1 MQLNALT
8 LAQYT
13 LEQCP
18 RCNALKDTP
27 CVNKRGEIITN
38 IHVARVQS
46 LKTPVQTPATQQ
58 SETGT
63 QYAWLETGGRHI
75 VEGYS
80 TNTNTIHYDYI
91 DHITEKAVLV
101 VCGTDRFWIPK
112 AIILSHTESTIVVPN
127 GWTSR
132 KAFSLVDGY
141 GS

>member
-1 MQLNALT
+1 MQLNTLT
-8 LAQYT
+8 LTQYT

-27 CVNKRGEIITN
+27 CVNKRGEIITS

-46 LKTPVQTPATQQ
+46 LKTHAPSTTPNQDV
-58 SETGT
+58 SGT

-75 VEGYS
+75 VDGYTINS
-80 TNTNTIHYDYI
+80 NLIHYDYI

-101 VCGTDRFWIPK
+101 VCGLDRFWLPK
-112 AIILSHTESTIVVPN
+112 SVIVSHTEDTIVVPN

-132 KAFSLVDGY
+132 KSFALVTEY